1 MRLSISMQN
10 EPQPA
15 PGFDPVTGQ
24 PYSAPPT
31 IGAPQPKKLLAP
43 LWHTVLVIVIL
54 LGNSLFTAAF
64 TSQKA
69 RDVSAITENAR
80 IAQYGATILL
90 EVFLL
95 GVVWIGLRLRK
106 TKIRELIGGR
116 WNTPEDFL
124 IDVAIAIGFWIV
136 ALGVLA
142 GLGYLFGLTKGAQA
156 GEAKKL
162 ADMLGPRSPL
172 GLVIWVCLSTTAGF
186 VEEII
191 FRGYLQR
198 QIAIISGNVYAGLIA
213 SALIF
218 GGGHG
223 YEGTR
228 RMVLIAVY
236 GAMFGVLAHWRKS
249 LRPGMMAHAWHD
261 AFEGFVLRFVAQ
273 KGLPPMR

>member
-1 MRLSISMQN
+1 MRHSISMEN
-10 EPQPA
+10 EPQTTL
-15 PGFDPVTGQ
+15 GFDPVTGQ
-24 PYSAPPT
+24 PYSPPPA
-31 IGAPQPKKLLAP
+31 IGAPEPKKLLAP
-43 LWHTVLVIVIL
+43 LWHTVLVVIIL
-54 LGNSLFTAAF
+54 LTNSLFTAAF

-69 RDVSAITENAR
+69 HNPSAISERAR
-80 IAQYGATILL
+80 LAQYAATILL
-90 EVFLL
+90 ELFLL
-95 GVVWIGLRLRK
+95 GVVWIGLRLKK

-116 WNTPEDFL
+116 WKTPEDFL
-124 IDVAIAIGFWIV
+124 IDVAIAIGFWLV
-136 ALGVLA
+136 AIAVLA
-142 GLGYLFGLTKGAQA
+142 GLGYLFGLTRGAQA
-156 GEAKKL
+156 GEAKRL
-162 ADMLGPRSPL
+162 AEMLGPRSPL

-191 FRGYLQR
+191 FRGYLQQ
-198 QIAIISGNVYAGLIA
+198 QIAVVSGNIYVGLIT

-218 GGGHG
+218 GAGHG
-223 YEGTR
+223 YEGAR